1 MPLCRLAV
9 PPAASAALDE
19 LHVCINGHALSNRP
33 RHRTQIRVRRSHSFD
48 YIAHVLGNAQ
58 PIRHVNTSDDQNTAV
73 LANLPAHVRDEIV
86 RFDLDLTRC
95 QRAGKSAG

>member
-1 MPLCRLAV
+1 MRL
-9 PPAASAALDE
+9 P
-19 LHVCINGHALSNRP
+19 
-33 RHRTQIRVRRSHSFD
+33 HSFD

-58 PIRHVNTSDDQNTAV
+58 PIRHVNKPDDQNAAV

-95 QRAGKSAG
+95 QRAGKGAG